1 MKDVHLQPREAFWQ
15 DTREQLKSIQNRGD
29 FFTLL
34 GLIAIGAL
42 LWATHEPGD
51 GFTTYAMAGV
61 AIALVVIC
69 GPLWFVTRRKR
80 MLSAARLTCPH
91 CGHAP
96 HDTEISEV
104 AETRQCQHCNHPLD

>member
-1 MKDVHLQPREAFWQ
+1 MQHRDEYWQ
-15 DTREQLKSIQNRGD
+15 DTREQLKSVQTRGD
-29 FFTLL
+29 FLTLL
-34 GLIAIGAL
+34 GLAIIGGL
-42 LWATHEPGD
+42 LWAYHEPGD
-51 GFTTYAMAGV
+51 GFGFYALAFI
-61 AIALVVIC
+61 AISLVVIC

-80 MLSAARLTCPH
+80 SISAARLTCPH